1 MYKSLQHLRA
11 PSTTSVIRTLVAD
24 DHGLVR
30 RGIINE
36 LTRHS
41 DIEVLGEACN
51 GHDVL
56 CQAQSL
62 TFDVLLLDI
71 NMPGTPTLDV
81 IRQIATLPAP
91 PHVIVLTAHDD
102 SEHILMMLKAGVK
115 GYILK
120 DENPENIAVAM
131 RTVMQGDTWLSAAV
145 LRRVIHHSV
154 NEPAASSLPQ
164 LSGREVEVLEQLVL
178 GKNNQEIGD
187 VLRISERTVRFHLH
201 NIYDK
206 LGVRR
211 RAEAIAW
218 GIHERLGQPVGYG
231 AHFVA

>member
-1 MYKSLQHLRA
+1 MYKSTQHPHA
-11 PSTTSVIRTLVAD
+11 ASSSSVIRTLVAD
-24 DHGLVR
+24 DHAVVR
-30 RGIINE
+30 RGIVNE
-36 LTRHS
+36 LTRHG
-41 DIEVLGEACN
+41 DIEVLGEASN

-56 CQAQSL
+56 RQVQSL
-62 TFDVLLLDI
+62 TLDVLLLDI

-81 IRQIATLPAP
+81 IRQIATLPAR
-91 PHVIVLTAHDD
+91 PHVIVLTAHND

-145 LRRVIHHSV
+145 LTRVINHSV

-164 LSGREVEVLEQLVL
+164 LSDREVEVLEQLVL
-178 GKNNQEIGD
+178 GKDNQEIGD

-211 RAEAIAW
+211 RGEAIAW
-218 GIHERLGQPVGYG
+218 GIRERLGQPVGHS
-231 AHFVA
+231 AHFAA